1 MIRFG
6 GAYQVNTNINQIN
19 NFKYENFDEYDRSF
33 GDVIRLHVRDRY
45 LKVYQK
51 FKVGNVPILT
61 QIVKDS
67 ANNPLQANTDTLI
80 NKIQYYAGDYG
91 IGDAATSLAWNNFA
105 DYFVDNYRGVVCRLS
120 QDGITPISI
129 INKMNAFFVA
139 KLSAYRQ
146 ELNNGVVE
154 TGVYMGNP
162 CIYGVFDA
170 YTNKYIIALEEIN
183 RYYNCNYNGGT
194 AIIIP
199 STTTTAAPTTTTTA
213 APTTTTTVAPT
224 TTTTTQPPVWY
235 NLYNCSTGTIQTS
248 ASFPNGTFAI
258 DQRVVYGG
266 GLFFYVTQVLY
277 TDPGGI
283 QWSVSS
289 AGPGLT
295 FCPSTTTSTTT
306 IPPLAI
312 VVTISCDNTQPGST
326 YLGKASVAITGGSG
340 LYQIKAGYV
349 PTYDTLVSV
358 TTDPFVI
365 TSPTANYDGT
375 LGLRN
380 TTGGSDKFLVYVIDS
395 FGTIDTSASDINC
408 TITTTTAAP

>member
-1 MIRFG
+1 M
-6 GAYQVNTNINQIN
+6 
-19 NFKYENFDEYDRSF
+19 
-33 GDVIRLHVRDRY
+33 
-45 LKVYQK
+45 
-51 FKVGNVPILT
+51 PILT

-67 ANNPLQANTDTLI
+67 ANNPLQANTDVLI

-91 IGDAATSLAWNNFA
+91 IGDASTSLAWNNFA

-129 INKMNAFFVA
+129 TNYMNAFFVA

-146 ELNNGVVE
+146 ELNNGLVE

-235 NLYNCSTGTIQTS
+235 ALFNCATGVTVTSTNY
-248 ASFPNGTFAI
+248 PNGSFSINERVTAIGQTFRI
-258 DQRVVYGG
+258 DSIY
-266 GLFFYVTQVLY
+266 Y
-277 TDPGGI
+277 TDPSGLYLSI
-283 QWSVSS
+283 TTT
-289 AGPGLT
+289 GLT
-295 FCPSTTTSTTT
+295 GCPATTTSTTT
-306 IPPLAI
+306 IPPLSI

-340 LYQIKAGYV
+340 LYQIKAGFN
-349 PTYDTLVSV
+349 PTYGSLIPV

-375 LGLRN
+375 LGLRD

-395 FGTIDTSASDINC
+395 FGTPDTSASDINC

>member
-1 MIRFG
+1 
-6 GAYQVNTNINQIN
+6 
-19 NFKYENFDEYDRSF
+19 
-33 GDVIRLHVRDRY
+33 
-45 LKVYQK
+45 
-51 FKVGNVPILT
+51 
-61 QIVKDS
+61 
-67 ANNPLQANTDTLI
+67 
-80 NKIQYYAGDYG
+80 
-91 IGDAATSLAWNNFA
+91 
-105 DYFVDNYRGVVCRLS
+105 
-120 QDGITPISI
+120 
-129 INKMNAFFVA
+129 
-139 KLSAYRQ
+139 
-146 ELNNGVVE
+146 
-154 TGVYMGNP
+154 
-162 CIYGVFDA
+162 
-170 YTNKYIIALEEIN
+170 LEEID

-194 AIIIP
+194 AIIITT
-199 STTTTAAPTTTTTA
+199 TTTTAAPTTTTTA
-213 APTTTTTVAPT
+213 PTTTTTAAPT

-235 NLYNCSTGTIQTS
+235 NLYNCSSGVIETS

-289 AGPGLT
+289 AGGGLT
-295 FCPSTTTSTTT
+295 FCPATTTSTTT

-312 VVTISCDNTQPGST
+312 VVTISCDNTQPGAT

-408 TITTTTAAP
+408 TTTTTTAAP